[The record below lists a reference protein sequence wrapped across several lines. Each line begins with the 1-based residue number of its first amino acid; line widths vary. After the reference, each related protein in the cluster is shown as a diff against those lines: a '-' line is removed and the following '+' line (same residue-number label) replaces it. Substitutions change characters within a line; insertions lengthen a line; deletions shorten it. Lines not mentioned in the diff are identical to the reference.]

1 MKITKEKLESNEAK
15 KRGWVWHKKE
25 EPAEKPY
32 DGKVKVRITEQEYNA
47 VISACHINSQGYKT
61 FARTAIEGF
70 DKMDELI
77 QPQTEKDPQ
86 DWLTLEFDKEVKEPL
101 VQAANK
107 ARMTLEEF
115 VRALV
120 WTKVKQTFKDQKE
133 QDERRREQRRK
144 ESYRA
149 VMVRLEPDLIQQ
161 YESKYGK
168 INNTTDIENTL
179 KNLLQNELV

>member
-1 MKITKEKLESNEAK
+1 VKIIKEQLESKDTK
-15 KRGWVWHKKE
+15 KGGWIWHKKE

-47 VISACHINSQGYKT
+47 VISACHMNNQGYKT

-70 DKMDELI
+70 DKVDELI
-77 QPQTEKDPQ
+77 QPQAEKDPQ

-101 VQAANK
+101 VQAADK

-120 WTKVKQTFKDQKE
+120 WTKVKQVLKLQKE
-133 QDERRREQRRK
+133 KDERIKENMRK
-144 ESYRA
+144 QA
-149 VMVRLEPDLIQQ
+149 IKIVNVRLTNELLDK
-161 YESKYGK
+161 YEAKFGK
-168 INNTTDIENTL
+168 IQNITDVEN
-179 KNLLQNELV
+179 KMKDLLYKEIG